1 MLLRKGNIRCVEM
14 NIDRRNFIK
23 ILIVSLCLIP
33 VAKFADLCYEKGIRK
48 VLLAI
53 KPSKYPGKLKP
64 LDMSEVA
71 KPVKWI
77 G

>member
-1 MLLRKGNIRCVEM
+1 M
-14 NIDRRNFIK
+14 NIDRKNFIK

-33 VAKFADLCYEKGIRK
+33 VAKFADFCYEKGIRK

-53 KPSKYPGKLKP
+53 KPTRYPGRLKP
-64 LDMSEVA
+64 LDMSEIS
-71 KPVKWI
+71 KPGKWI

>member
-1 MLLRKGNIRCVEM
+1 M

-23 ILIVSLCLIP
+23 ISLVALCLIP
-33 VAKFADLCYEKGIRK
+33 FAKFADLCYEKGVRK

-53 KPSKYPGKLKP
+53 KPSRYPGKLIP

-71 KPVKWI
+71 KPGKWL